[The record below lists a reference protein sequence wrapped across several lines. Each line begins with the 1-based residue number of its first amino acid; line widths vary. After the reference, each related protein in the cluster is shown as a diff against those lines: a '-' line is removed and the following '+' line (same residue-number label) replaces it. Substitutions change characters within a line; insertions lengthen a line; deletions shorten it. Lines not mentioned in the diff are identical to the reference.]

1 MITATNN
8 ESTFL
13 LQNYTHNPL
22 LPESPPPQTFHYW
35 KSCLIVRSR
44 THAQIQKD
52 KEMGVKHWLNTSGN
66 DPFILVV

>member
-22 LPESPPPQTFHYW
+22 LPESPPPPNV
-35 KSCLIVRSR
+35 SLLEIMLIVRSR